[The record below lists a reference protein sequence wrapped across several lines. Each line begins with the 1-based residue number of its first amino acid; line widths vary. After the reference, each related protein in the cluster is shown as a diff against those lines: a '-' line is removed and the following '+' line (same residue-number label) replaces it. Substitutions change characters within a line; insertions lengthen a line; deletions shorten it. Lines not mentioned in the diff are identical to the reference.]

1 MNRIITENIEKIK
14 EYCKAYKV
22 KELYAVGSVVSDK
35 FSKDSDID
43 LLITFDE
50 ISIEEYTDNYF
61 TLHKLFRK
69 IFNRKIDLITEKSL
83 SNPFFIKSI
92 EQTKQLLYAG

>member
-14 EYCKAYKV
+14 EYCKKYKV
-22 KELYAVGSVVSDK
+22 KELYAVGSVVSDR
-35 FSKDSDID
+35 FSENSDID
-43 LLITFDE
+43 LLIKFDN

-61 TLHKLFRK
+61 TLHKLFGK
-69 IFNRKIDLITEKSL
+69 IFKRKIDLITEKSL

-92 EQTKQLLYAG
+92 EKSKQLLYAG

>member
-14 EYCKAYKV
+14 EYCKTYKV
-22 KELYAVGSVVSDK
+22 KELYAVGSVVSER
-35 FSKDSDID
+35 FSDRSDID
-43 LLITFDE
+43 LLIKFDN

-61 TLHKLFRK
+61 ILHKLFKK

-92 EQTKQLLYAG
+92 EKTKQLLYAG

>member
-1 MNRIITENIEKIK
+1 MNRIITENIDKIK
-14 EYCKAYKV
+14 EYCKKYKV

-35 FSKDSDID
+35 FSENSDID
-43 LLITFDE
+43 LLIEFDN

-92 EQTKQLLYAG
+92 EKSKQLLYAG

>member
-1 MNRIITENIEKIK
+1 MNKIISENIDKIK
-14 EYCKAYKV
+14 EYCKKYKV
-22 KELYAVGSVVSDK
+22 KELYAVGSVVSDR
-35 FSKDSDID
+35 FSENSDID
-43 LLITFDE
+43 LLIKFDN

-83 SNPFFIKSI
+83 NNPFFIKSI
-92 EQTKQLLYAG
+92 EKSKQLLYAG

>member
-14 EYCKAYKV
+14 EYCKEYNV

-35 FSKDSDID
+35 FSEKSDID
-43 LLITFDE
+43 LLIKFE
-50 ISIEEYTDNYF
+50 NISVEEYTDNYF
-61 TLHKLFRK
+61 ILHKLFRK
-69 IFNRKIDLITEKSL
+69 IFNRKIDLITDKSL

-92 EQTKQLLYAG
+92 EKTKQLLYAG